1 MKRGR
6 WPLAT
11 HLVDTAG
18 LPFKDLAALV
28 CEMELPDASIHGKL
42 MFTNELKVNYDS
54 LDSLASKFKD
64 EGEEAKLKATE
75 LMASL
80 LSMNTIYD
88 VQNTKSAEFWRN
100 FK

>member
-1 MKRGR
+1 
-6 WPLAT
+6 
-11 HLVDTAG
+11 
-18 LPFKDLAALV
+18 
-28 CEMELPDASIHGKL
+28 

-54 LDSLASKFKD
+54 LDSLARKFKD
-64 EGEEAKLKATE
+64 EGEDAQAKATE

-80 LSMNTIYD
+80 LNMNTIYD